1 MRILTRLW
9 PEDSSTSVSIEWQ
22 NQRREGG
29 PTARPPTQ
37 KSKQKE
43 TNTQKKTTDTDP
55 TNTNQQRRGEGASVE
70 KPGTSLARQFKHLD
84 TKQDKPRTPEP
95 TN

>member
-1 MRILTRLW
+1 MNGKINEEK
-9 PEDSSTSVSIEWQ
+9 EDPKQDHQ
-22 NQRREGG
+22 NR
-29 PTARPPTQ
+29 
-37 KSKQKE
+37 KQPKE
-43 TNTQKKTTDTDP
+43 TNTQNKTKDTDP

-84 TKQDKPRTPEP
+84 TKQEKPRTPEP